1 MEIHLILRFKNIFMI
16 KYFSFLICFLLF
28 IQFESLSQDLS
39 KKQLKHQQEVWA
51 ETQNLAKAM
60 IDADS
65 VMLDK
70 LTASRLSYGH
80 SGGKVEGKKEFIKK
94 LVTGKSDFVSINME
108 EQTIDVFGKTAIVRF
123 LLNAETL
130 DNQTPGKVNLRVLL
144 VWKKSK
150 NNWLL
155 LARQAVK
162 IA

>member
-1 MEIHLILRFKNIFMI
+1 MI
-16 KYFSFLICFLLF
+16 KYFSFLIYFLLF
-28 IQFESLSQDLS
+28 IQFESPSQDLS

-51 ETQNLAKAM
+51 ETKKLAKAM

-65 VMLDK
+65 IMLDK
-70 LTASRLSYGH
+70 LTATRLSYGH
-80 SGGKVEGKKEFIKK
+80 SGGKVEGKQDFIKK
-94 LVTGKSDFVSINME
+94 LLSGKSDFVSINME
-108 EQTIDVFGKTAIVRF
+108 DQAIEVFGKTAIVRF
-123 LLNAETL
+123 VLNAETL

-144 VWKKSK
+144 VWKKAK